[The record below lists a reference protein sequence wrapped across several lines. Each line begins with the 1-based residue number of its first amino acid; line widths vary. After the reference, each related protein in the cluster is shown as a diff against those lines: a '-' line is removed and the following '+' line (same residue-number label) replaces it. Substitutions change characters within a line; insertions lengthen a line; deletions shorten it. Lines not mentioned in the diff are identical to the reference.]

1 MKLTIGMAVYN
12 DYSGVYF
19 TVESIRMYHNLT
31 DCEIIIVDNYG
42 DKVLEDWVNY
52 WQKGVARYVRC
63 DITGTTQ
70 SRQMVF
76 DEAKGEY
83 VMCIDSHV
91 LLMPGAIDTIPDT
104 NNLMHGPMLY
114 DDLKT
119 CSTHMNNEWRGNMW
133 GTWSEAVRPCDLPKE
148 PFQIPMHGLGL
159 FCCKKSAW
167 VGFNPDF
174 RGFGGEEGY
183 IHEKFRQAGKDV
195 WCVPSMKWVHR
206 FQNGTGYPLHFQ
218 DRIRNYLLGFNE
230 LGMDTKPIYEHFGI
244 SMVKKIALSI
254 NR

>member
-19 TVESIRMYHNLT
+19 TVESLRMYHDLT

-42 DKVLEDWVNY
+42 DKVLEDWINY

-119 CSTHMNNEWRGNMW
+119 CSTHMNNE
-133 GTWSEAVRPCDLPKE
+133 
-148 PFQIPMHGLGL
+148 
-159 FCCKKSAW
+159 
-167 VGFNPDF
+167 
-174 RGFGGEEGY
+174 
-183 IHEKFRQAGKDV
+183 
-195 WCVPSMKWVHR
+195 
-206 FQNGTGYPLHFQ
+206 
-218 DRIRNYLLGFNE
+218 
-230 LGMDTKPIYEHFGI
+230 
-244 SMVKKIALSI
+244 
-254 NR
+254 